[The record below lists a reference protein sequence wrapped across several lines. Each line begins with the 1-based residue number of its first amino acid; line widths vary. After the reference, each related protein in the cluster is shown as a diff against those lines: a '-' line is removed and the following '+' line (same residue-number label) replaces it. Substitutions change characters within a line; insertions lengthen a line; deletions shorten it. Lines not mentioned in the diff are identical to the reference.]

1 MVMRATLVLVALV
14 VAARPAA
21 AELNLA
27 EAVCQVRASR
37 NVVATESR
45 RYAKCLL
52 KCAQHLGTLASGATE
67 CPLANACA
75 NGGLANPDCRCLD
88 RAIQTAVA
96 HEVDGCADCP
106 ECYVNAGGD
115 PNPSCEPDANA
126 KSDTVAMW
134 SESLF
139 FTGSPAIFC
148 DDGASPDGLTVA
160 EGKCQQSVA
169 KTLAGFARKTAR
181 CYADCRNSA
190 LGGGPPGACDAP
202 ILTNPAADA
211 KTRACVQNAQAQAAL
226 RIDKQCGISTQNRPE
241 CYGETDGQ
249 GWVTIEQNFVDQQD
263 PVYFC
268 AD

>member
-1 MVMRATLVLVALV
+1 MMRTALVLVGLV

-21 AELNLA
+21 AQLTLA
-27 EAVCQVRASR
+27 EGVCQVRASR

-52 KCAQHLGTLASGATE
+52 KCAQHVGLSFAASQ

-75 NGGLANPDCRCLD
+75 GGLANPDCRCLD

-96 HEVDGCADCP
+96 HEVDGCPDCP
-106 ECYVNAGGD
+106 ECYVNTGGD

-139 FTGSPAIFC
+139 FTNSPAIFC
-148 DDGASPDGLTVA
+148 DDSGSADGLTVG

-169 KTLAGFARKTAR
+169 KTLAGFARETAR
-181 CYADCRNSA
+181 CYADCRNAA
-190 LGGGPPGACDAP
+190 LSGGTPGACDAP
-202 ILTNPAADA
+202 ILTNPAGDP
-211 KTRACVQNAQAQAAL
+211 KTVTCVQNAQAQAAL
-226 RIDKQCGISTQNRPE
+226 RIDNQCGIPTQNRPE

-249 GWVTIEQNFVDQQD
+249 GWVTIEQAFVDQQD

-268 AD
+268 AN